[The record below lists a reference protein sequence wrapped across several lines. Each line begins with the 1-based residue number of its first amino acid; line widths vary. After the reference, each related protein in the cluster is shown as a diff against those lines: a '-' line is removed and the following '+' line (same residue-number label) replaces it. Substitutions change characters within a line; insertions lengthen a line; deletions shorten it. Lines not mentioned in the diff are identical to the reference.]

1 MFFEKCGAQA
11 TRFKVGES
19 GWYGRNRRR
28 RRYAEKAVLEQE
40 AMALALICVERGD
53 SIGKVVLTTE

>member
-19 GWYGRNRRR
+19 GWYGRIGGGG
-28 RRYAEKAVLEQE
+28 YAEKAVLEQE